1 MLEYILYFKFL
12 YNLISKEYISVLTV
26 LHFCLKRIKQNK
38 KKTILVI
45 HTTLCLILR
54 RYSLFVV

>member
-38 KKTILVI
+38 KKTILAI

-54 RYSLFVV
+54 RYSLLVM